1 MENFKSKK
9 LLKKI
14 EPYINM
20 GTKLEWEFHQ
30 YKTSILLNNI
40 DINKVVTSNKF
51 TLGKQ
56 VLAAKYY

>member
-1 MENFKSKK
+1 
-9 LLKKI
+9 
-14 EPYINM
+14 M

-30 YKTSILLNNI
+30 YKTPILLSNI

>member
-1 MENFKSKK
+1 MENYKSKI
-9 LLKKI
+9 LLKKV

-30 YKTSILLNNI
+30 YKTPILLNNI
-40 DINKVVTSNKF
+40 DINKIVTSNKF
-51 TLGKQ
+51 PLGKK